1 MPTLFIYF
9 TFYLLL
15 DKKYIGKQ
23 IVDVEIVHNGM
34 TETFWLFCNNISYIY
49 KIFIEILN
57 LIYAVVQYYYNLY
70 LPIIFF

>member
-23 IVDVEIVHNGM
+23 IVDVEIVHNG
-34 TETFWLFCNNISYIY
+34 NILI
-49 KIFIEILN
+49 IL
-57 LIYAVVQYYYNLY
+57 
-70 LPIIFF
+70 